1 MHGSATSR
9 RYLDEIIQ
17 DIQVLVTVGVVMGGI
32 SRCRHFTRNTTTA
45 SIRFYEDVNFQFSTT
60 IELNE
65 CRQTGPK
72 LQQKHTRLKCTMKVL
87 WRNYVMQ
94 QFAHVALNKT
104 NAYIS
109 FFNPNKIQQTKSTLH
124 SLNFMTHYIT
134 FATGS
139 AFMSNWN

>member
-1 MHGSATSR
+1 MHGSAASR

-45 SIRFYEDVNFQFSTT
+45 SIGFNEDVTFQFSTT

-72 LQQKHTRLKCTMKVL
+72 LQQKHTRLKGTMKV
-87 WRNYVMQ
+87 WRNDVMQ

-104 NAYIS
+104 NAY
-109 FFNPNKIQQTKSTLH
+109 FF
-124 SLNFMTHYIT
+124 F
-134 FATGS
+134 
-139 AFMSNWN
+139 